1 MPIAKREAVSRLL
14 RFWPVGFA
22 LRPLLHKRDLIC
34 LNYHRVTD
42 STPFDDGVISAS
54 TAEFEHQIEWLRTH
68 VPILNEDEALRMVRG
83 EADPGAPVAV
93 ITFDDGY
100 ADNYA
105 AACRM
110 AELGVPGIFFIA
122 TGFIETGVVPYWDR
136 IGRSVKRT
144 AGTAVSFRVGGAL
157 QSIPANEPP
166 AAAARTLIHAYRA
179 TEATQQEAFLQALEQ
194 AAGVPGGD
202 DSGRDLFMTWEQL
215 RQFRGMGHG
224 IGAHTHSHPTLSALP
239 AEQQLAEM
247 KQSRDIL
254 KRQLGW
260 APRTLAYP
268 VGTPAAFNSESKAA
282 AKEAGF
288 EAAFSF
294 YGGRNPRGATDPFDV
309 RRLPVSPDISE
320 AIFETRITSGIPW

>member
-22 LRPLLHKRDLIC
+22 LRPVLHKRDLIC
-34 LNYHRVTD
+34 LNYHRVID

-54 TAEFEHQIEWLRTH
+54 TAEFERQLQWLRTH
-68 VPILNEDEALRMVRG
+68 VPILNEDEALRMIRG

-122 TGFIETGVVPYWDR
+122 TGFIESGVLPYWDR
-136 IGRSVKRT
+136 IARSVKRA
-144 AGTAVSFRVGGAL
+144 AGSAISFRVGDNVYQVRVGETQAV
-157 QSIPANEPP
+157 
-166 AAAARTLIHAYRA
+166 AARNLIHAYRA
-179 TEATQQEAFLQALEQ
+179 VDASQQELFLQALEQ
-194 AAGVPGGD
+194 AAGVQGD
-202 DSGRDLFMTWEQL
+202 ADSGRDLFMTWEQL

-239 AEQQLAEM
+239 VEEQLAEM

-254 KRQLGW
+254 RRQLGW

-268 VGTPAAFNSESKAA
+268 VGTPAAFNSQSKAA

-294 YGGRNPRGATDPFDV
+294 YGGRNPRGATDIFDV

-320 AIFETRITSGIPW
+320 AIFQTRITSGVPW